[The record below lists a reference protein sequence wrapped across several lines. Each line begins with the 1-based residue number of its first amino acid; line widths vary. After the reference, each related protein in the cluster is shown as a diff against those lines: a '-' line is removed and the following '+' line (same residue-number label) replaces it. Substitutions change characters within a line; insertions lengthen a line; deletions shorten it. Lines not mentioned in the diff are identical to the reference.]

1 MLISVNRF
9 SMPLH
14 IKILGLQTCWNEY
27 NCGYTWLN
35 GYFLHEQ
42 GLPFSQKESGLVRFE
57 LSVSEQF
64 RKSQLDGLVI

>member
-1 MLISVNRF
+1 MNTTVDIR
-9 SMPLH
+9 
-14 IKILGLQTCWNEY
+14 G
-27 NCGYTWLN
+27 LN